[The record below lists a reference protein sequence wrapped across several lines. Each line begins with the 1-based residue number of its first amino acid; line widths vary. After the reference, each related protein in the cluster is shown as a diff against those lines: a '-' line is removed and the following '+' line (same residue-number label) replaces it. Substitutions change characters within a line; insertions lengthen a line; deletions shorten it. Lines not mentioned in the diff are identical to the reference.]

1 MGALRRRAVSSGVTI
16 DAWLNVAM
24 ARRFIDDVPPLEQEM
39 SRMRIREPAN
49 RRLRAW
55 QRYLEEQDGPAP
67 IDELPEVVVSRDA
80 IDDGAARWLD
90 APELLELTDLEWD
103 LARRCEIRAVGLG
116 MSLQK
121 FVLAATAHVL

>member
-1 MGALRRRAVSSGVTI
+1 MGALRRRAASSGVTT
-16 DAWLNVAM
+16 DAWLNVAV
-24 ARRFIDDVPPLEQEM
+24 ARRFMIDVKPLEQEV
-39 SRMRIREPAN
+39 RRIPVREAAD

-67 IDELPEVVVSRDA
+67 TDELPEVVISRGA
-80 IDDGAARWLD
+80 IDDGASRWLD

-116 MSLQK
+116 MSLRK
-121 FVLAATAHVL
+121 FVIAATA